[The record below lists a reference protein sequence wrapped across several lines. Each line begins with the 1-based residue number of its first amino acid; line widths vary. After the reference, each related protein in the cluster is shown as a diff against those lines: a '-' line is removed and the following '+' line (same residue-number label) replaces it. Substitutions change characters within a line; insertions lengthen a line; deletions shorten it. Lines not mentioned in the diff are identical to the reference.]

1 MDHKETLNL
10 PRTTFRMKADL
21 PVREPIIL
29 QQFEALGLYD
39 RLRKARTGREL
50 WILHDGPPY
59 ANGHIHIGHAL
70 NKILKDIVV
79 KSKSMFGYD
88 ATFVPGWDCH
98 GLPIEHQV
106 DKDLGEKKGQ
116 VSLVEKRQLCRQYA
130 ARYID
135 IQREEFRR
143 LGILGDWSGPYLTMD
158 YDYEATIV
166 RELGRFFATGVVYKG
181 KKPVHWCTSCQTA
194 LAEAEVEYA
203 DHTSPSI
210 YVKFPLNP
218 GVAER
223 LPPLKGKRP
232 SVVIWT
238 TTPWTLPANLAIAVH
253 PDAPYALVESDG
265 ESFIIAKNRLEATVA
280 AAGLK
285 DTRVLGEVP
294 GRQLE
299 GLEAMHP
306 WTERP
311 SKIVLAD
318 YVTLDQ
324 GTGCVHTA
332 PGHGVEDYET
342 GLKHG
347 LEIYNPVDDAGRFV
361 ADLPLFGGLDVWEAN
376 PKIIA
381 ELERRGLL
389 LAEAQLE
396 HSYPHCWRC
405 KSPTIFRATEQWF
418 ISMDEKVLPEEDGGK
433 TSLRAKALA
442 EIKLVTWIPSWG
454 EDRISNMIAYRSDW
468 CISRQRAWG
477 VPIVA
482 FYCRRCGRVLAEQR
496 LADHVAT
503 LMERAGADLWYTK
516 EAAELLPPGGTSC
529 PNCGGTDFEKE
540 RDILDVWF
548 DSGVSQAAVLAV
560 RPDQRWPAD
569 MYLEGSDQHRGW
581 FHSSLLAA
589 VGTRGRAPYRS
600 VLTHGFV
607 VDGDGKKMSK
617 SLGNVVAPQ
626 EVIERYGAEIL
637 RLWVAAEDYR
647 DDIRISEEILSRLA
661 EGYRRIRN
669 TCRYLLGN
677 LYDFD
682 PAHDALAPEDL
693 HEIDR
698 FILHRLQRLIERV
711 RRAYEGYE
719 FHLIYHGL
727 HNFCAVDLS
736 AFYLDILKDR
746 VYTSAPCSRARRA
759 AQTSMHEILDALVR
773 LMAPVLSFT
782 ADEVWQLMPKKGHE
796 PESVH
801 LAEFPPV
808 QPDLLDDA
816 LEGRWETLMGV
827 RDEVLKA
834 LEAARKAKMI
844 GTSLEA
850 GVELLACPE
859 LLTLLTQYEAD
870 LPMLFIVSAVRL
882 GSLAGAEAAGKKV
895 EVRVRRAAGQK
906 CPRCWT
912 FSESVGRS
920 ARHPEVCARCAAVL
934 EEIGYRG

>member
-1 MDHKETLNL
+1 MNYKETLNL
-10 PRTTFRMKADL
+10 PRTDFPMKADL
-21 PVREPIIL
+21 PVREPSIL
-29 QQFEALGLYD
+29 QRFEALGLYE
-39 RLRKARTGREL
+39 RIRKARAGREL

-88 ATFVPGWDCH
+88 ATYVPGWDCH

-106 DKDLGEKKGQ
+106 DKDLGERKEQ
-116 VSLVEKRQLCRQYA
+116 VSVVEKRQLCRQYA
-130 ARYID
+130 AKYVD
-135 IQREEFRR
+135 IQREEFKR
-143 LGILGDWSGPYLTMD
+143 LGVLGDWCGPYLTMD
-158 YDYEATIV
+158 YAYEATIV
-166 RELGRFFATGVVYKG
+166 RELGRFFATGGVYKG
-181 KKPVHWCTSCQTA
+181 KKPVHWCPSCQTA
-194 LAEAEVEYA
+194 LAEAEVEYG
-203 DHTSPSI
+203 DHASPSV
-210 YVKFPLNP
+210 YVKFPLDP
-218 GVAER
+218 SVADR
-223 LPPLKGKRP
+223 FPALKGKQP
-232 SVVIWT
+232 FIVIWT

-253 PDAPYALVESDG
+253 PDATYAIVESDG
-265 ESFIIAKNRLEATVA
+265 ESLIVAKDRLQATLT
-280 AAGLK
+280 AAGLM
-285 DTRVLGEVP
+285 DARVIHEVP
-294 GRQLE
+294 GRGLE
-299 GLEAMHP
+299 GLQARHP
-306 WTERP
+306 WIDRP
-311 SKIVLAD
+311 SRVVLAD
-318 YVTLDQ
+318 YVTMDQ

-332 PGHGVEDYET
+332 PGHGAEDYET

-347 LEIYNPVDDAGRFV
+347 LEIYNPVDDGGRFV
-361 ADLPLFGGLDVWEAN
+361 ADLPLVGGLSVWEAN

-381 ELERRGLL
+381 ELKRRGLL
-389 LAEAQLE
+389 LAEAQLD

-405 KSPTIFRATEQWF
+405 KNPTIFRATEQWF
-418 ISMDEKVLPEEDGGK
+418 ISMDEKALPEEDGGK

-442 EIKLVTWIPSWG
+442 EIKQVAWIPSWG
-454 EDRISNMIAYRSDW
+454 EDRISNMIASRSDW

-482 FYCRRCGRVLAEQR
+482 FYCRDCGQVLAEQR
-496 LADHVAT
+496 LAEHVAT
-503 LMERAGADLWYTK
+503 LIERAGADVWYMK
-516 EAAELLPPGGTSC
+516 EAADLLPAGTTC
-529 PNCGGTDFEKE
+529 PNCGRSNFEKE

-589 VGTRGRAPYRS
+589 VGTRWRAPYRS

-607 VDGDGKKMSK
+607 VDGEGKKMSK

-682 PAHDALAPEDL
+682 PACDALLPGEL

-698 FILHRLQRLIERV
+698 FILHRLQRLNERV

-746 VYTSAPCSRARRA
+746 VYTSAPRSLGRRA
-759 AQTSMHEILDALVR
+759 AQTTMYEILDTLVR

-782 ADEVWQLMPKKGHE
+782 ADEVWQLMPKKGGE

-808 QPDLLDDA
+808 RSDLLDDP
-816 LEGRWETLMGV
+816 LEARWETLTSV
-827 RDEVLKA
+827 RNEVLKA
-834 LEAARKAKMI
+834 LEAARKSKLI

-850 GVELLACPE
+850 GVELLAGQE
-859 LLTLLTQYEAD
+859 LLSLLTRYEVD
-870 LPMLFIVSAVRL
+870 LPTLFIVSAVRL
-882 GSLAGAEAAGKKV
+882 GSLTGTEAAGKKV
-895 EVRVRRAAGQK
+895 EVRVHRAEGQK
-906 CPRCWT
+906 CARCWT
-912 FSESVGRS
+912 FSKTVGQSV
-920 ARHPEVCARCAAVL
+920 RHPDTCDRCASVL
-934 EEIGYRG
+934 EEIGYRV